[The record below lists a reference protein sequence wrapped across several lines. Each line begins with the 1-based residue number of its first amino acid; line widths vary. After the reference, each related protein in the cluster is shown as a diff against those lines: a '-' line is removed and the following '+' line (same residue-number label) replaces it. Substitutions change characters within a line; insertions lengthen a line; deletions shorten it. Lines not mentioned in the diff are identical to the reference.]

1 MKKVYSDK
9 SKETTEVYNFTD
21 NLDVFEFT
29 VRTHNVLQAAGVRY
43 IGELTKCTEKFLRK
57 FKHMGDKGID
67 EIKEKL
73 LLFGLSLKNEDNF
86 KNYIREEQKR
96 ENILAEINMMKVL
109 LWELWEESHGK
120 IDKKDWNDL
129 RKEMIKEMRNNKK

>member
-1 MKKVYSDK
+1 MITVYSDK
-9 SKETTEVYNFTD
+9 SKETTKVYNFTD
-21 NLDVFEFT
+21 NLDVFDFT

-73 LLFGLSLKNEDNF
+73 LLFGLSLKNEDNL
-86 KNYIREEQKR
+86 KNYIREEQKNKR
-96 ENILAEINMMKVL
+96 EDILAEINMIKVL
-109 LWELWEESHGK
+109 TWKLWEESHGSIQK
-120 IDKKDWNDL
+120 SDWNEL
-129 RKEMIKEMRNNKK
+129 KKEVIKEMRNK